1 MLNYTRVLFVLY
13 FYPGEIIR
21 HLTEGDLVSA
31 NPIPPSSRRELAR
44 RARDA
49 FPPMGVFVVRNLASG
64 RARVKSSRNV
74 PGAINRLRFE
84 LGLGTHLDKTLQ
96 AEWNAVGSEGFS
108 MDVIEL
114 VRQREDAAFDYAG
127 ELRLLEHLYRLEL
140 EQGGAR

>member
-1 MLNYTRVLFVLY
+1 M
-13 FYPGEIIR
+13 
-21 HLTEGDLVSA
+21 SA
-31 NPIPPSSRRELAR
+31 TAVPPASRRELAR

-49 FPPMGVFVVRNLASG
+49 FPPMGVFVVRNQVSG

-84 LGLGTHLDKTLQ
+84 LALGTHLDRTLQ
-96 AEWNAVGSEGFS
+96 AEWNAVGPEGFS

-127 ELRLLEHLYRLEL
+127 ELRLLEQLYRSEL
-140 EQGGAR
+140 ERGSAG

>member
-1 MLNYTRVLFVLY
+1 M
-13 FYPGEIIR
+13 
-21 HLTEGDLVSA
+21 SA
-31 NPIPPSSRRELAR
+31 NAVPPASRRDLAR

-84 LGLGTHLDKTLQ
+84 LGLGTHPDKTLQ
-96 AEWNAVGSEGFS
+96 AEWNAVGADGIS
-108 MDVIEL
+108 MDVLEL
-114 VRQREDAAFDYAG
+114 VREREDAAFDYAG
-127 ELRLLEHLYRLEL
+127 ELRFLEDLYRLEL